1 MLRQMPRIS
10 KTTARIFKIP
20 SDSLQTVLIPIA
32 VSLADSRGWL
42 KEHDL
47 NYNSYRSTEN
57 YRRFKQVNP
66 IKGAEF
72 YSKTLPNGFELVFQK
87 Y

>member
-1 MLRQMPRIS
+1 MPRVS
-10 KTTARIFKIP
+10 KLIARIFKIP
-20 SDSLQTVLIPIA
+20 KNSLQTVLIPIS
-32 VSLADSRGWL
+32 VSLADSRNWL
-42 KEHDL
+42 KDHDL

-57 YRRFKQVNP
+57 FRRFIQVNP

-72 YSKTLPNGFELVFQK
+72 YSKTLPNGVELVFQK